1 MLTEKAGT
9 LAGVIWNALNG
20 TEGLTIKQLKKA
32 TGLRSEKELYMAMGW
47 LMREGKLETSE
58 VEGDILVKLA

>member
-32 TGLRSEKELYMAMGW
+32 TGLRSEKDLYLGIGW
-47 LMREGKLETSE
+47 LLREGKLETCE
-58 VEGDILVKLA
+58 VEGDIFVKLA

>member
-20 TEGLTIKQLKKA
+20 TEGLTIKQLKKV